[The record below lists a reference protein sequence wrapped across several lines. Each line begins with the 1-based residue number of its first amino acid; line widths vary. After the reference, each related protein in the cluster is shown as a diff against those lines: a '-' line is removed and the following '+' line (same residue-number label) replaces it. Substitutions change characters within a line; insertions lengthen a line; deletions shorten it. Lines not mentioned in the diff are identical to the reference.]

1 MTTEGIISA
10 QAISLW
16 EELTGQRVTGTTY
29 SFSVGGN
36 SFDLYGANK
45 RVEQAQKIGDDL
57 TVALVIKTLSEQ
69 LADAESYSLAEYL
82 EGGERLKARIAL
94 FSRMTSLFSG
104 DAAKARFDSFFRYCE
119 GALAHYR
126 NVTVQQL
133 EESSQEF
140 VRHYGC
146 FVGLD
151 AVNSLKRLT
160 RLMINDGAVD
170 RSAKAKVSRLV
181 FAFESVED
189 LITHARRIPIGFS
202 LCAILAPHISDSYF
216 VMVVNTG
223 GRILALTDKGNYEHP
238 LQEERM
244 RTRNDRYNLNR
255 IGGSHFPYDLL
266 NIKWG
271 DNGRNASGGD
281 AGTSLIVSDSG
292 LRVLGDLSDL
302 QDWDLLWLH
311 LFIDQCRD
319 RYFEREQTEP
329 QLATGSMIRLPHKWA
344 DAGDQLPVPAE
355 FELRLDTRT
364 SAELNTA
371 FLHTLEPT
379 WAERPNP
386 NLWMEERFADQVPD
400 DCLYVP
406 DAALNAETPL
416 LSHGEDGQ
424 RELARID
431 TSRMSTF
438 EQGNLPLLSLR
449 GLSAT
454 ALSTQERV
462 IRDCHFIAR
471 HNQVQVIQ
479 RLAKEDY
486 EARQDEMKR
495 WFYDAAAKHLPNLID
510 DLLALNHER
519 MFVSSPL
526 HDEARAAL
534 GISGDS
540 ARHYNV
546 RTVSDFRSLNIEHQP
561 VSHQRIP
568 SRDQAGLSLSS
579 ALKLVDYQYGCYRCA
594 KDKSLEAQLVIGF
607 ALSSVLDLIT
617 VTGLPL
623 GRIPPELRRFGIESY
638 AGNSILERLDP
649 LSHMRN
655 PWDSIK
661 FYYNVPVSLQSIKA
675 SLRSRGLTPP
685 RIAEMEAYADKTAK
699 DLRERVRQAQPPKAP
714 VPDGMG
720 GFLT

>member
-1 MTTEGIISA
+1 MSTEGSISA

-16 EELTGQRVTGTTY
+16 EELTGQRVTSTTY

-36 SFDLYGANK
+36 SFDLHGANK

-57 TVALVIKTLSEQ
+57 AVALVIKTLSEQ
-69 LADAESYSLAEYL
+69 WAEAESYTLADYL
-82 EGGERLKARIAL
+82 SGGERLKARIDL
-94 FSRMTSLFSG
+94 FSRMTALFG
-104 DAAKARFDSFFRYCE
+104 GEVAVARFGSFFSYCE

-133 EESSQEF
+133 DESSQAF

-151 AVNSLKRLT
+151 AVNSLNRLT
-160 RLMINDGAVD
+160 RLMIKDGAVD

-181 FAFESVED
+181 FAFESIDD

-202 LCAILAPHISDSYF
+202 LCAILTPHVSDSYF

-255 IGGSHFPYDLL
+255 ISGSHFPYDLL

-271 DNGRNASGGD
+271 DNGRRASGGQT
-281 AGTSLIVSDSG
+281 GNSLIVSDSG
-292 LRVLGDLSDL
+292 LRIVGELSDL
-302 QDWDLLWLH
+302 NDWDLLWLH

-319 RYFEREQTEP
+319 RYFEREGVEP

-344 DAGDQLPVPAE
+344 EGADQLPVPAE
-355 FELRLDTRT
+355 FELRLDSKS

-431 TSRMSTF
+431 TSQMSSF
-438 EQGNLPLLSLR
+438 AQGALPLLRLR

-479 RLAKEDY
+479 RLVKEDY
-486 EARQDEMKR
+486 DARKDEMSR

-519 MFVSSPL
+519 MFVTSPA
-526 HDEARAAL
+526 HNEARAVL
-534 GISGDS
+534 GMSEDS
-540 ARHYNV
+540 LKHSDDA
-546 RTVSDFRSLNIEHQP
+546 TVADFRTLRIEHRP
-561 VSHQRIP
+561 VAQQRIP
-568 SRDQAGLSLSS
+568 SRSHAVISLSS
-579 ALKLVDYQYGCYRCA
+579 ALKLIDYQFGYYLCA
-594 KDKSLEAQLVIGF
+594 KDRSLEAQMVIS
-607 ALSSVLDLIT
+607 LNISSVLDLIT
-617 VTGLPL
+617 VTGLPI
-623 GRIPPELRRFGIESY
+623 GRIPPELHRFGIETY
-638 AGNSILERLDP
+638 VGNSILNRLDP
-649 LSHMRN
+649 LSHIRN
-655 PWDSIK
+655 PWDGMQ
-661 FYYNVPVSLQSIKA
+661 FYYNVPVSWHCVKA
-675 SLRSRGLTPP
+675 ALRSRGLTAP
-685 RIAEMEAYADKTAK
+685 RIADMEAYADKSAK
-699 DLRERVRQAQPPKAP
+699 ALREKVRQAQPPQAP
-714 VPDGMG
+714 IPDGMG